1 MMTLAD
7 LANAD
12 MEVKRLDH
20 LGLVAGMCNE
30 LGLVEYFDKSLPS
43 CGPDKKLSHGQLVL
57 GMIINGLGYTSQP
70 LYMYPEYMQDKPLDR
85 LIGNGI
91 TASNFNQHSLGRT
104 LDQLYESDVSDL
116 YSKFALKVVNYLGLQ
131 PSSLHL
137 DSTSFHV
144 DGDKYN
150 NDGNDKHAVQI
161 TYGYSRDHRPDLHQ
175 VILNLIVDN
184 HAGIPLFMQA
194 NDGNSS
200 DKSNF
205 AEIIKEHT
213 ESLKAAISN
222 RYMVG
227 DSALYTPDSITA
239 IHNSDGY
246 FVTRVPSIIKEAKEL
261 SLNCKIADMT
271 NIVDGY
277 YAMETKSEYA
287 GILQRWIVIFSE
299 KAFHREIITLDKN
312 LLKQSEKEAK
322 QFIELQSKVFSC
334 EADAI
339 SALNLFIKKCK
350 YITIHPEKPTRIGCY
365 NKKGRPAKST
375 NPDYYEYFVNG
386 SSYIKFAT
394 RDELRADKGVFILA
408 TNDFAAEFSMDKI
421 LEVYKSQQSVERG
434 FRFLKSPEFFAA
446 SFYLKKPER
455 IEALLMIM
463 TLCLLIY
470 CALQY
475 KIRQELLKQNKFFPD
490 QKDKDY
496 QTPTARWVFFCFSG
510 LNITLINNEHMIFTQ
525 LKPRQKI
532 ILDVLGKAYQKIYLK
547 NGNWR

>member
-30 LGLVEYFDKSLPS
+30 LGLVDYFDKSLPS

-70 LYMYPEYMQDKPLDR
+70 LYMYPEYMQDKPLER
-85 LIGNGI
+85 LMGKGI
-91 TASNFNQHSLGRT
+91 IASDFNQHSLGRT
-104 LDQLYESDVSDL
+104 LDQLYECDVSDL

-150 NDGNDKHAVQI
+150 DVDDKSAVQI
-161 TYGYSRDHRPDLHQ
+161 THGYSRDHRPDLHQ

-205 AEIIKEHT
+205 AEIVNEHT

-222 RYMVG
+222 RYIVG

-239 IHNSDGY
+239 IHNNDGY

-261 SLNCKIADMT
+261 SVNTKVDDMI
-271 NIVDGY
+271 NIGDGY
-277 YAMETKSEYA
+277 YASETKSEYA
-287 GILQRWIVIFSE
+287 NIPQRWLVIFSE

-322 QFIELQSKVFSC
+322 QFIELQNQVFLC
-334 EADAI
+334 ETDAMN
-339 SALNLFIKKCK
+339 ALNLFIKKCK
-350 YITIHPEKPTRIGCY
+350 HIDIAPEKPTQIACY
-365 NKKGRPAKST
+365 NKKGRPTKNA

-386 SSYIKFAT
+386 YSYVKLAT
-394 RDELRADKGVFILA
+394 RDALQKDKGFFILA
-408 TNDFAAEFSMDKI
+408 TNDFTDEFAMDKI

-434 FRFLKSPEFFAA
+434 FRFLKSPEFFTS
-446 SFYLKKPER
+446 SFYLKKPAR
-455 IEALLMIM
+455 IEALLMVM

-470 CALQY
+470 CAIQY
-475 KIRQELLKQNKFFPD
+475 KIRQELFKQNKFFPD
-490 QKDKDY
+490 QKGKDY
-496 QTPTARWVFFCFSG
+496 QSPTARWVFFCFWG
-510 LNITLINNEHMIFTQ
+510 LNITIVNNEHTIFTQ

-532 ILDVLGKAYQKIYLK
+532 ILELLGKEYQKIYLK
-547 NGNWR
+547 NEDWR